1 MRFWKKLYKS
11 LLFPNTVLMLILTPV
26 IIAFLVYSMVYMG
39 TDSVISIIS
48 YVLSAYTLTVW
59 CIKAPRI
66 ARFFKGLKNEN
77 KLALRWQNDER
88 LRINVSLYGSLA
100 FNVAYAI
107 LQLGLGFLH
116 SSFWFC
122 SLAIYYICL
131 AVMRFFLV
139 RYTRKYKA
147 QENMIRELVRY
158 RACAWVFLFLN
169 LILSVLVFFMV
180 YFNRTFVHHEIT
192 TIALAAYT
200 FTAFTV
206 AIVNMVKYKKYN
218 SPVYSASKAIGF
230 TSACVSILTLESTM
244 LNTFGSNENVGFNQL
259 MLALTGALISVT
271 LICMGIYMIVKSTKE
286 LKEIKNGTK

>member
-1 MRFWKKLYKS
+1 MRFWKKLYKA
-11 LLFPNTVLMLILTPV
+11 LLFPNTVLMLVLTP
-26 IIAFLVYSMVYMG
+26 IIVAFLVYSMVCIG
-39 TDSVISIIS
+39 TESVISIIS
-48 YVLSAYTLTVW
+48 YILSAYALTVW
-59 CIKAPRI
+59 CIKVPRI
-66 ARFFKGLKNEN
+66 AHFFKDFKDEN
-77 KLALRWQNDER
+77 KLVLRWQRDER
-88 LRINVSLYGSLA
+88 LRVNVSLYGSLA

-200 FTAFTV
+200 FTAFVV
-206 AIVNMVKYKKYN
+206 AIVNMIKYKKYN
-218 SPVYSASKAIGF
+218 SPVYSASKAISF

>member
-1 MRFWKKLYKS
+1 MRFWKKLYKA
-11 LLFPNTVLMLILTPV
+11 LLFPNTVLMLILTP
-26 IIAFLVYSMVYMG
+26 IIVAFLVYSMAHIG
-39 TDSVISIIS
+39 TESVISIIS
-48 YVLSAYTLTVW
+48 YILSAYALTVW

-66 ARFFKGLKNEN
+66 AHFFKEFKDEN
-77 KLALRWQNDER
+77 KLALRWQRDER
-88 LRINVSLYGSLA
+88 LRVNVSLYGSLA
-100 FNVAYAI
+100 FNAAYAI
-107 LQLGLGFLH
+107 LQLGLGLLH

-131 AVMRFFLV
+131 AVMRFSLV
-139 RYTRKYKA
+139 RYTRKYRA

-200 FTAFTV
+200 FTAFV
-206 AIVNMVKYKKYN
+206 AAIVNMVKYKKYN

-244 LNTFGSNENVGFNQL
+244 LNTFGSKENVGFNQL